1 MNSPYPESNSFA
13 TITREPTVNFFQT
26 TDQQAFLT
34 PDAFVVYPS
43 RGKLVLMAIGC
54 IALTACAVAEWLQGS
69 LEYRIVALAAGAFFG
84 LVFLLI
90 IMRLVKP
97 SPALIVN
104 YSGILDN
111 SSALGGYFLRWEE
124 IDSVFIS
131 SMTVS
136 MSRQRFLSITVKDT
150 DRFLSQQGT
159 VKAKMMRA
167 NIKLVGAPVNI
178 SANMLSIRLEE
189 LLEVIKQKS
198 APAHLVAV
206 QP

>member
-1 MNSPYPESNSFA
+1 MSF
-13 TITREPTVNFFQT
+13 TGN
-26 TDQQAFLT
+26 TDYHLLLT

-54 IALTACAVAEWLQGS
+54 IALTACAIAEWLEGS
-69 LEYRIVALAAGAFFG
+69 LEYRIVALAAGVFFG
-84 LVFLLI
+84 LVFVLV
-90 IMRLVKP
+90 IMRLVKRTP
-97 SPALIVN
+97 SLILN
-104 YSGILDN
+104 QSGIFDN

-124 IDSVFIS
+124 IDSIFIS

-136 MSRQRFLSITVKDT
+136 MNRQRFLSIKVKDT

-159 VKAKMMRA
+159 LKAKMMRA

-178 SANMLSIRLEE
+178 SANTLPIRLEE

-198 APAHLVAV
+198 AAAHLVAV